1 MENALLRTVN
11 FALLH
16 VEELLVRV
24 PFESIF
30 ETAEDGAISARCTI
44 HVSGLTVGPGMRCD
58 ELAFLAGYPVACIW
72 GRDLEVEQ
80 QGQTI
85 VIQGFY

>member
-1 MENALLRTVN
+1 M
-11 FALLH
+11 
-16 VEELLVRV
+16 RV
-24 PFESIF
+24 PFDWIF
-30 ETAEDGAISARCTI
+30 DTAEDGSIAARCTI
-44 HVSGLTVGPGMRCD
+44 HVSGLTVGSGMRCD
-58 ELAFLAGYPVACIW
+58 ELAFLAGYPVASIW